1 MSAPKSKIIEAN
13 LGRAGAKW
21 KWLRFFQQLG
31 TLGSVL
37 TLLVF
42 LLGLAM
48 QRGWI
53 ASRASAIG
61 VVVLIVLGGGTA
73 FLFIIALV
81 ASKFLARPWL
91 AEKIE
96 QGEPTLLDRLNT
108 LVFLEK
114 LPDNFDSPLQWFQKR
129 ISNQA
134 AAVLS
139 EKTPRIPFPA
149 RAALI
154 HNAVFVAVLVGTIYF
169 FHRFAP
175 WEQLRSNVETRNASS
190 ERDPGN
196 LALPDANAVEAKKE
210 WGEVR
215 ITDPAQDLK
224 VTKVDAVQLQIE
236 AAASRQ
242 LTSNFWF
249 STVNGLAEVSHVLP
263 ASPDPKY
270 AVYQPVIYVDEFHLS
285 DWDVMTYYAQARTGS
300 DQTYGSE
307 VYFLEVRP
315 FREDILKMPGGESGS
330 AYQCLNQLTQLINR
344 QQHVVRQT
352 HHFLQTPP
360 DAEKMQEQDREKLA
374 EAEKDLSEAT
384 QHLYAEMTVK
394 MENKPIGEVL
404 DQLALAEK
412 TLIKASGSLRQNQM
426 PVAKNEEREALKQL
440 IETRKI
446 FQKTVSDHP
455 DAFDD
460 KKENSDDDA
469 SPIADDAKDKLK
481 EMAEFRNEEKATKEF
496 VKQTLEKQ
504 QALAAKARKARATN
518 YTALAQQQRDLKTE
532 LEQFQAQH
540 PQVFKQVTNESAQAT
555 SAMEKAAADLEK
567 KVPSAKKQPQVASE
581 KLEEL
586 SKALD
591 EEMSN
596 QQLSSAY
603 KLKKLLDQQIGKL
616 EKAAEQPDLR
626 ELKKT
631 AQQAKETTDQLKQ
644 TAEQKPTSDLFG
656 PELAKS
662 LNKENKNTLD
672 KKLDDLAH
680 ASSPENQ
687 QALAVK
693 AKESLQQVSKAFEQS
708 QPQAMQQ
715 AKKNDALKEGDQN
728 TFEKGMAQLQGL
740 LNRLQN
746 NKPLSPEDLKKL
758 QQETSFNLQDGLN
771 SLYGS
776 KENSKKML
784 LMIEQELKEKGHPL
798 DIEGVKKLMAE
809 LEHFSAEVKDPSKKS
824 DDPVVTNIDP
834 TRLPP
839 AYRGRVE
846 KYFRKLSEAK

>member
-1 MSAPKSKIIEAN
+1 MNAPKSKIIEAN
-13 LGRAGAKW
+13 LGKAGAKW
-21 KWLRFFQQLG
+21 KWLRFFQQVG
-31 TLGSVL
+31 TLGSVT
-37 TLLVF
+37 TLLV
-42 LLGLAM
+42 LLFGLAM
-48 QRGWI
+48 QKGWI
-53 ASRASAIG
+53 SSRASAIG
-61 VVVLIVLGGGTA
+61 LVVLIVLCSATA

-139 EKTPRIPFPA
+139 EKPPRIPFPA

-154 HNAVFVAVLVGTIYF
+154 HNAVFVAVLIGTIYF
-169 FHRFAP
+169 FHRFDP
-175 WEQLRSNVETRNASS
+175 WEKMQAVAETRNAVSGL
-190 ERDPGN
+190 DPGN
-196 LALPDANAVEAKKE
+196 LALPDANAVEQKKE

-236 AAASRQ
+236 AAASQQ
-242 LTSNFWF
+242 LTSNAWF
-249 STVNGLAEVSHVLP
+249 STVNGLEEVPHVLP
-263 ASPDPKY
+263 ASTDPKY

-285 DWDVMTYYAQARTGS
+285 DWDVMTYYAQARTGNN
-300 DQTYGSE
+300 QTYGSE

-330 AYQCLNQLTQLINR
+330 AYKCLNQLTQLINR
-344 QQHVVRQT
+344 QQHIVRQT
-352 HHFLQTPP
+352 HHFLQAPADTQ
-360 DAEKMQEQDREKLA
+360 KLQEQDREKLA

-384 QHLYAEMTVK
+384 QHLYAEMAVK

-412 TLIKASGSLRQNQM
+412 TLNKASGSLRQNEM

-446 FQKTVSDHP
+446 FQKTVSNNA
-455 DAFDD
+455 DAFDEKKD
-460 KKENSDDDA
+460 KPEDDV
-469 SPIADDAKDKLK
+469 SPIADDSKDKLK
-481 EMAEFRNEEKATKEF
+481 EMAEFRNEEKAAKQF
-496 VKQTLEKQ
+496 VKDTLEKQ
-504 QALAAKARKARATN
+504 QVLAAKASKARATN

-581 KLEEL
+581 KMEEL

-591 EEMSN
+591 EEISN
-596 QQLSSAY
+596 QQLSNAY

-616 EKAAEQPDLR
+616 EQAEKKPDAQQLQ
-626 ELKKT
+626 KT
-631 AQQAKETTDQLKQ
+631 ARQARETTDQLKQ

-656 PELAKS
+656 PELGKALNTENKKS
-662 LNKENKNTLD
+662 LDKNLEE
-672 KKLDDLAH
+672 LAQS
-680 ASSPENQ
+680 SSPENQ
-687 QALAVK
+687 PALALK
-693 AKESLQQVSKAFEQS
+693 AKEGLQQVSKAFEQS

-715 AKKNDALKEGDQN
+715 AKKNDVLKDGDQN
-728 TFEKGMAQLQGL
+728 TFEKGMSQLQGL

-758 QQETSFNLQDGLN
+758 QQETS
-771 SLYGS
+771 
-776 KENSKKML
+776 
-784 LMIEQELKEKGHPL
+784 
-798 DIEGVKKLMAE
+798 
-809 LEHFSAEVKDPSKKS
+809 
-824 DDPVVTNIDP
+824 
-834 TRLPP
+834 
-839 AYRGRVE
+839 
-846 KYFRKLSEAK
+846 